1 MVTSPAFN
9 PFALI
14 VDPAAVFRAVESSST
29 LGGLHTRVFRPLER
43 HEGRDDDDAELAAY
57 DAEVEVEAFVVDEGY
72 VGAMLEDGDLVAHQV
87 D

>member
-43 HEGRDDDDAELAAY
+43 HEGRDGDDAELAAY
-57 DAEVEVEAFVVDEGY
+57 DAEVEAFGADDGV
-72 VGAMLEDGDLVAHQV
+72 VGALLEDGDLVANQV

>member
-43 HEGRDDDDAELAAY
+43 HDGRDADDAELAAY
-57 DAEVEVEAFVVDEGY
+57 DAEVEAFGADDGD
-72 VGAMLEDGDLVAHQV
+72 VGALLEDGVVVANQA